1 MGSGLVVGLGSMY
14 RIIQIYVPDLPGV
27 EGRVTIGVGR
37 DVVCVFNSS
46 DVCEDRTYLS
56 IQVVSE
62 LLVA

>member
-1 MGSGLVVGLGSMY
+1 MY